1 MKSTLCS
8 IFKDADKNYKIIY
21 NTYKMLEKSSDLK
34 VPIHSAGQWIL
45 DNMYIIEEAYE
56 EIKESKKSLKNK
68 KLPVIVTH
76 DGKKYVSIFY
86 LAYELV
92 EQNTGYLDQNIIL
105 NCLKE
110 HQKLSYLTSEELN
123 LFMIMLKIS
132 LIKFIARITL
142 NITNS
147 QMKKMQVEEIIA
159 SEYKGENITNE
170 LYKQFKY
177 FRDFRENILD
187 TTKIKNTNTAFVEYM
202 AYRLKELGTRGEKY
216 FKILNREAEK
226 IGFTIDEAIVKEHM
240 EIAKTTDYMG
250 RAILAYKQLQG
261 INFREI
267 FEKVNKVD
275 EALKDDY
282 TNEFKK
288 CDYKTKN
295 RYRNYIIKL
304 AKKYNFS
311 EVYVAKKAVE
321 CSKKYK
327 KHVGFFLIG
336 EDRYLLKKEL
346 GKPYIWNILELKVFD
361 NIKSFIYILGITIL
375 ALEFSVITTAYTSV
389 FLEDWKTIIAG
400 IFIFI
405 FYFEIFEKI
414 INYAIRKFMI
424 PETLPRF
431 DFAKT
436 VDSKYPTYVVM
447 PTIIS
452 SIEKLDNMIEKME
465 VTYLANRSE
474 NMYYMLVGDCMS
486 SDKQE
491 IDIDN
496 RILQYAKNKLDAL
509 NAKYPSKHVL
519 FNFMYR
525 KRIYS
530 KSENCYMGWE
540 RKRGALIHFNKIV
553 LGEIKGDEIDKIA
566 TLTYKDIVNARYA
579 ITVDEDT
586 QLSLNTAKDLVAII
600 AHPLNV
606 PVLSKN
612 GKIIKKGYGIIQPAV
627 GLDVEAANKSIFS
640 KIFGGFGG
648 LDIYTTAVSN
658 VYQDVFGEAI
668 FCGKGVYDIA
678 LFEKL
683 VSKEIPENLVLSH
696 DLLEGSIIRAGLA
709 SDIELQDGFPNNY
722 IAYMKRNHRWYRGD
736 MQIIRWLISPFSK
749 LNFLSKWKIFDNLRR
764 PMLDVF
770 GLIAIILSL
779 FVSEKLFITTTI
791 AVFCT
796 INFGNILSIIDII
809 LFGKIRHTKELQY
822 IPIIHGIDADFL
834 TMCFNFITMPY
845 KAYICISAFITSLYR
860 MLISHK
866 KLLQWTTAEV
876 LEKNSKD
883 SLSYYFSSM
892 LFNVI
897 LGIII
902 ILIPTNYLSHDI
914 RYYEIFKNFIGISFI
929 VAPMFAYL
937 LGKDH
942 LVGRHEKLTKSQDEE
957 IIEVAKRTWVFFDTM
972 MTKIN
977 NYLPTD
983 NFQENRRYKIANRT
997 SSTNIGFGMLAIINA
1012 YDLKFID
1019 KITAIQKLSNVFE
1032 TVEKLE
1038 KWNGH
1043 LYNWYNIKTLEPL
1056 RPRFVSTVDSGN
1068 FVASLYVVKQFLL
1081 DFKDSS
1087 LFNSRE
1093 HIIDGTEEQ
1102 VDKLLEVTE
1111 KLIDETDFKELY
1123 DMSRNLFTIGYNQE
1137 EGKLVNSY
1145 YDMLMSENRTT
1156 SLIAIASRQVTSKH
1170 WFALARNLVRVDGY
1184 KGLMSWSGTA
1194 FEYFMP
1200 YLFTKSYDHTLIDQ
1214 SLFFT
1219 KYSQIK
1225 YARQNTP
1232 IWGISEAAYAIK
1244 DNELNYQYKA
1254 FGIPWLGLKRGLN
1267 NYMVVSPYASLLM
1280 LEFSPQDVYKNMQVM
1295 KKIGMYSS
1303 YGFYESIDYT
1313 KEHIDTN
1320 AKNEIIK
1327 TYMAHHQGMILCSI
1341 NNYINNGIIKTRFHA
1356 NENIRACELLLKER
1370 ERMTAKIKKRVSD
1383 KYNVFKQKNVSKYT
1397 PYVGCSYAEKK
1408 YAEQIPDFKQELKI
1422 ALLKGSN
1429 LSAIITNNGA
1439 SYLRYKDKILNKQRY
1454 TDIKTSGNYLYI
1466 TDKTNGK
1473 RINLTDT
1480 DILSNTNKFANK
1492 CVWNSSLNEVEC
1504 YIEDDELEIT
1514 TTVFLSPEYS
1524 MEVKKVSMYNNSN
1537 VRREILINTYVE
1549 PAMTDYMTNVVHPSF
1564 SNLQIETYYD
1574 EQLDAI
1580 IASKRKKT
1588 EEDTDLYVYS
1598 KLLGIDLEKD
1608 VETEKMKIV
1617 NEPDKAYDADVV
1629 KYPLWPILSYRA
1641 TIILD
1646 PYERQEFYYVIG
1658 ISENKYKMTNA
1669 LVNLDK
1675 ETIENHYKITNELNS
1690 IVARYLRLVPGRADR
1705 YNDIIRDV
1713 LFNKTQVD
1721 TNKFWDSR
1729 LSQSLLWKY
1738 SISGDLPIILVYIN
1752 KIENAG
1758 IISEVI
1764 NFMDY
1769 VKNRKIDLDIVVL
1782 VDENPKDNGP
1792 IMKFIK
1798 TRLDRA
1804 VYMEHTKGNIYVL
1817 NVNILNQDERN
1828 VLSFLS
1834 KRYIQ
1839 DVSEFLCPEDEIT
1852 TDDDVNYEGI
1862 N

>member
-1 MKSTLCS
+1 
-8 IFKDADKNYKIIY
+8 
-21 NTYKMLEKSSDLK
+21 
-34 VPIHSAGQWIL
+34 
-45 DNMYIIEEAYE
+45 
-56 EIKESKKSLKNK
+56 
-68 KLPVIVTH
+68 
-76 DGKKYVSIFY
+76 
-86 LAYELV
+86 
-92 EQNTGYLDQNIIL
+92 
-105 NCLKE
+105 
-110 HQKLSYLTSEELN
+110 
-123 LFMIMLKIS
+123 
-132 LIKFIARITL
+132 
-142 NITNS
+142 
-147 QMKKMQVEEIIA
+147 
-159 SEYKGENITNE
+159 
-170 LYKQFKY
+170 
-177 FRDFRENILD
+177 
-187 TTKIKNTNTAFVEYM
+187 
-202 AYRLKELGTRGEKY
+202 
-216 FKILNREAEK
+216 
-226 IGFTIDEAIVKEHM
+226 
-240 EIAKTTDYMG
+240 
-250 RAILAYKQLQG
+250 
-261 INFREI
+261 
-267 FEKVNKVD
+267 
-275 EALKDDY
+275 
-282 TNEFKK
+282 
-288 CDYKTKN
+288 
-295 RYRNYIIKL
+295 
-304 AKKYNFS
+304 
-311 EVYVAKKAVE
+311 
-321 CSKKYK
+321 
-327 KHVGFFLIG
+327 
-336 EDRYLLKKEL
+336 
-346 GKPYIWNILELKVFD
+346 
-361 NIKSFIYILGITIL
+361 
-375 ALEFSVITTAYTSV
+375 
-389 FLEDWKTIIAG
+389 
-400 IFIFI
+400 
-405 FYFEIFEKI
+405 
-414 INYAIRKFMI
+414 
-424 PETLPRF
+424 
-431 DFAKT
+431 
-436 VDSKYPTYVVM
+436 
-447 PTIIS
+447 
-452 SIEKLDNMIEKME
+452 
-465 VTYLANRSE
+465 
-474 NMYYMLVGDCMS
+474 
-486 SDKQE
+486 
-491 IDIDN
+491 
-496 RILQYAKNKLDAL
+496 
-509 NAKYPSKHVL
+509 
-519 FNFMYR
+519 
-525 KRIYS
+525 
-530 KSENCYMGWE
+530 
-540 RKRGALIHFNKIV
+540 
-553 LGEIKGDEIDKIA
+553 
-566 TLTYKDIVNARYA
+566 
-579 ITVDEDT
+579 
-586 QLSLNTAKDLVAII
+586 
-600 AHPLNV
+600 
-606 PVLSKN
+606 
-612 GKIIKKGYGIIQPAV
+612 
-627 GLDVEAANKSIFS
+627 
-640 KIFGGFGG
+640 
-648 LDIYTTAVSN
+648 
-658 VYQDVFGEAI
+658 
-668 FCGKGVYDIA
+668 
-678 LFEKL
+678 
-683 VSKEIPENLVLSH
+683 
-696 DLLEGSIIRAGLA
+696 
-709 SDIELQDGFPNNY
+709 
-722 IAYMKRNHRWYRGD
+722 
-736 MQIIRWLISPFSK
+736 
-749 LNFLSKWKIFDNLRR
+749 
-764 PMLDVF
+764 
-770 GLIAIILSL
+770 
-779 FVSEKLFITTTI
+779 
-791 AVFCT
+791 
-796 INFGNILSIIDII
+796 
-809 LFGKIRHTKELQY
+809 
-822 IPIIHGIDADFL
+822 
-834 TMCFNFITMPY
+834 
-845 KAYICISAFITSLYR
+845 
-860 MLISHK
+860 
-866 KLLQWTTAEV
+866 
-876 LEKNSKD
+876 
-883 SLSYYFSSM
+883 
-892 LFNVI
+892 
-897 LGIII
+897 
-902 ILIPTNYLSHDI
+902 
-914 RYYEIFKNFIGISFI
+914 
-929 VAPMFAYL
+929 
-937 LGKDH
+937 
-942 LVGRHEKLTKSQDEE
+942 
-957 IIEVAKRTWVFFDTM
+957 
-972 MTKIN
+972 
-977 NYLPTD
+977 
-983 NFQENRRYKIANRT
+983 
-997 SSTNIGFGMLAIINA
+997 
-1012 YDLKFID
+1012 
-1019 KITAIQKLSNVFE
+1019 
-1032 TVEKLE
+1032 
-1038 KWNGH
+1038 
-1043 LYNWYNIKTLEPL
+1043 
-1056 RPRFVSTVDSGN
+1056 
-1068 FVASLYVVKQFLL
+1068 
-1081 DFKDSS
+1081 
-1087 LFNSRE
+1087 
-1093 HIIDGTEEQ
+1093 
-1102 VDKLLEVTE
+1102 
-1111 KLIDETDFKELY
+1111 
-1123 DMSRNLFTIGYNQE
+1123 
-1137 EGKLVNSY
+1137 
-1145 YDMLMSENRTT
+1145 
-1156 SLIAIASRQVTSKH
+1156 
-1170 WFALARNLVRVDGY
+1170 
-1184 KGLMSWSGTA
+1184 
-1194 FEYFMP
+1194 
-1200 YLFTKSYDHTLIDQ
+1200 
-1214 SLFFT
+1214 
-1219 KYSQIK
+1219 
-1225 YARQNTP
+1225 
-1232 IWGISEAAYAIK
+1232 
-1244 DNELNYQYKA
+1244 
-1254 FGIPWLGLKRGLN
+1254 
-1267 NYMVVSPYASLLM
+1267 MVVSPYASLLM